1 MRSFR
6 AKKYVP
12 VLNYILTCVKSA
24 KNVATTADVLVVS
37 NTFLDSFISQVE
49 ISISSRIYPEI
60 TFEEISL
67 TKTYILFFYGDSA
80 YSSLTLVLLVVLES
94 VYAAYFSI
102 LRF

>member
-49 ISISSRIYPEI
+49 ISISSRIYHEM

-67 TKTYILFFYGDSA
+67 IKTYILFFYGDSA